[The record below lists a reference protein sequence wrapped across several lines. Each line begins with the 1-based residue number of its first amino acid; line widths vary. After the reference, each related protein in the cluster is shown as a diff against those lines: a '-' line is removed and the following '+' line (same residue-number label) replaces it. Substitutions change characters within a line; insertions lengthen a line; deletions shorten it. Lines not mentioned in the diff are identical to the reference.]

1 MKSFIF
7 TLRLRMVG
15 SRMAYANAQEQ
26 RFRVLNGLTGG
37 QALVPGQKYKIVVQ
51 SR

>member
-1 MKSFIF
+1 VVAAGARDTVA
-7 TLRLRMVG
+7 TL
-15 SRMAYANAQEQ
+15 SARMAYANAQEQ